1 MKYVTLNNGI
11 KMPMLGFGVY
21 QITDEKVCEEV
32 VLEAIKAG
40 YRLIDT
46 AMAYHN
52 EEAVGRAIKK
62 SGVPRE
68 DFFITTKLW
77 LADAGFEK
85 TMAAFEAS
93 LERLGL
99 EYLDLYLIH
108 QPIGDVYGSWRAMEE
123 LYEQGRIRAIGVANF
138 MPDRLV
144 DFTNNN
150 RIAPAIN
157 QVEVNPFCQRLVD
170 QEVMMKKNVQIQS
183 WGPFA
188 EGRNELFKN
197 QTLQAIGDQYG
208 KTIAQVVL
216 RWLLERDVISI
227 PKSVQPERIRQNMDI
242 FDFELTQEDMKKIEL
257 LDTGKSCFFDHRD
270 PAIVEML
277 CGLSR

>member
-1 MKYVTLNNGI
+1 MKYATLNNGI

-21 QITDEKVCEEV
+21 QITDEKVCEEA
-32 VLEAIKAG
+32 VLEAIKSG

-170 QEVMMKKNVQIQS
+170 QEVMMKKTVQIQS

-188 EGRNELFKN
+188 EGRNELFSN
-197 QTLQAIGDQYG
+197 QTLQAIGNQYG

-227 PKSVQPERIRQNMDI
+227 PKSVHPERIRQNMDI
-242 FDFELTQEDMKKIEL
+242 FDFELTQEDRKKIEL

-270 PAIVEML
+270 PDIVEML